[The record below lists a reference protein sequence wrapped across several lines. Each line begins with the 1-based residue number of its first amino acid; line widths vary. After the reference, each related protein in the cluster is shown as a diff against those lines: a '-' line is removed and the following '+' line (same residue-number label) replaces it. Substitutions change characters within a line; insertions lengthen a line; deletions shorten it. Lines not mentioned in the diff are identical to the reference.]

1 MPDFVWE
8 YIGNQRGRHN
18 QSRALQQKRFVNPV
32 SDTSVL
38 DIKNESESERIS
50 DKPTDAEANSSQSTH
65 VWHSQESKVMMAVQP
80 KNANSLLM

>member
-38 DIKNESESERIS
+38 DIKNESERLMQTDLQLLLIILRDNLMGAEMFMLMS
-50 DKPTDAEANSSQSTH
+50 DN
-65 VWHSQESKVMMAVQP
+65 
-80 KNANSLLM
+80 